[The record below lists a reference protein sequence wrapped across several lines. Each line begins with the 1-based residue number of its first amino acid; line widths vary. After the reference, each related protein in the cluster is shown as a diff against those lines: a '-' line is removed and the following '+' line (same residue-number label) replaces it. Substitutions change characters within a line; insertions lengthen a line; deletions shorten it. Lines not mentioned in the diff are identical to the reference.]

1 MSSVLYITYDG
12 LLEPLGQSQVLGY
25 LEHLAADHR
34 IHVLSFEKKAD
45 QDDPAKLGAMRAR
58 LRQSGIG
65 WTPLR
70 YHKRPTA
77 PATAYDIAAGMLAG
91 LWLAARHRIT
101 IVHARSYV
109 PALIALPIRF
119 LAGARLLFD
128 MRGFWADERVDGKL
142 WPAGGTLYRVTKR
155 LERSFLR
162 AADHIVTLT
171 RASSLELQRFPV
183 LREAPKPITVIPTC
197 ADLARFRP
205 AGPRD
210 DEAFVFG
217 YVGSVGTWYL
227 FEETLRFFQALL
239 RRRPDARFLIV
250 NRGEHALIRTLA
262 DRFGIPQGRLELVTA
277 AHAEV
282 PRFVQRMHLGAAL
295 IRPSYSKIASAPTKL
310 AEYLGCG
317 VPCLGN
323 TGVGDVQEI
332 LEQEQ
337 VGVVM
342 RGFSAPEIDAAV
354 EASLLLTVDPAVA
367 ARCSAAARKHFSL
380 EEGVAAYRAIYR
392 SLSTELPQGQ
402 PHGHRS

>member
-1 MSSVLYITYDG
+1 MSSVLYVTYDG
-12 LLEPLGQSQVLGY
+12 LLEPLGQSQVLAY
-25 LEHLAADHR
+25 LALLASEHR
-34 IHVLSFEKKAD
+34 IHVMSFEKKAD
-45 QDDPAKLGAMRAR
+45 SSDAGKVRALRGR
-58 LRQSGIG
+58 LHELGIG

-70 YHKRPTA
+70 YHKTPSA
-77 PATAYDIAAGMLAG
+77 PATAFDIAVGMLVG
-91 LWLAARHRIT
+91 SWLALRNRVT

-109 PALIALPIRF
+109 PALIAMPIRF
-119 LAGARLLFD
+119 LAGAKLLFD
-128 MRGFWADERVDGKL
+128 MRGFWADERVDGRL
-142 WPAGGTLYRVTKR
+142 WLASGALYRITKR

-171 RASSLELQRFPV
+171 RASARELERFPV
-183 LREAPKPITVIPTC
+183 LRQWPRPITVIPTC

-205 AGPRD
+205 SAGRAD
-210 DEAFVFG
+210 DGFVFG

-227 FEETLRFFQALL
+227 FEETLLFFKALL
-239 RRRPDARFLIV
+239 RRRPDARFLVV
-250 NRGEHALIRTLA
+250 NRNEHAPIRSMA
-262 DRFGIPQGRLELVTA
+262 DRLGIPRETIELVSA
-277 AHAEV
+277 AHADV

-323 TGVGDVQEI
+323 AGVGDVQEI

-342 RGFSAPEIDAAV
+342 RGFSAADIDAAV
-354 EASLLLTVDPAVA
+354 DASLLLMADPALG
-367 ARCSAAARKHFSL
+367 ARCAAVARRLFSL
-380 EEGVAAYRAIYR
+380 DEGVASYRAIYR

-402 PHGHRS
+402 PHEHRS

>member
-12 LLEPLGQSQVLGY
+12 LLEPLGQSQVLAY
-25 LEHLAADHR
+25 LAHLAGDHR

-45 QDDPAKLGAMRAR
+45 QHEPSKVDAMRAT
-58 LRQSGIG
+58 LKELGIG

-70 YHKRPTA
+70 YHKTPTA
-77 PATAYDIAAGMLAG
+77 PATAYDIAAGMVAG
-91 LWLAARHRIT
+91 TWLALRNRST

-109 PALIALPIRF
+109 PAFIALPIRIV
-119 LAGARLLFD
+119 AGARLLFD
-128 MRGFWADERVDGKL
+128 MRGFWADERVDGRL
-142 WPAGGTLYRVTKR
+142 WPASGALYRITKR

-171 RASSLELQRFPV
+171 RASSRELQRFPV
-183 LREAPKPITVIPTC
+183 LQERPKPITVIPTC
-197 ADLARFRP
+197 ADLSRFRP
-205 AGPRD
+205 PAERAD
-210 DEAFVFG
+210 DSFLFG

-227 FEETLRFFQALL
+227 FEETLLFFRALL

-250 NRGEHALIRTLA
+250 NRHEHDLIRSLA
-262 DRFGIPQGRLELVTA
+262 SRLGVSQERLELVSAT
-277 AHAEV
+277 HADV
-282 PRFVQRMHLGAAL
+282 PRYVQRMHLGAAL

-323 TGVGDVQEI
+323 AGVGDMQEI

-337 VGVVM
+337 AGIVM
-342 RGFSAPEIDAAV
+342 RGFSAPELDAAA
-354 EASLLLTVDPAVA
+354 EAALLLTADPTLAGRCVA
-367 ARCSAAARKHFSL
+367 AAHKLFSL
-380 EEGVAAYRAIYR
+380 EEGVAAYRAIYH
-392 SLSTELPQGQ
+392 SLSTELPRGQ